1 MVASCVICLGSSG
14 QALAGK
20 RCRAS
25 RCKAEY
31 AARIKLAKAAAGG
44 VSSTATSPTASAG
57 AARSSAELESLVA
70 LKLWEM
76 FGIYGRREYDP
87 DTLTSYELRNGISA
101 DREKELAYLVYAS
114 WKEDANDVGR
124 STIAWVTLEE
134 IVTALSD
141 NELNV
146 LDHFEENNPNEEWT
160 KARAALREQHPC
172 DDDDDE

>member
-1 MVASCVICLGSSG
+1 M
-14 QALAGK
+14 
-20 RCRAS
+20 
-25 RCKAEY
+25 
-31 AARIKLAKAAAGG
+31 
-44 VSSTATSPTASAG
+44 T
-57 AARSSAELESLVA
+57 

-124 STIAWVTLEE
+124 SAIAWVTLEE

-146 LDHFEENNPNEEWT
+146 LDHFEQNNPNKEWT
-160 KARAALREQHPC
+160 EARAALRELHPC
-172 DDDDDE
+172 DDEDVQTSSASERKVSGEDAFNISWCGPPPPPPPPPLAHAGRCGVVFCLRPPPAPPRDTRGASVGCTC